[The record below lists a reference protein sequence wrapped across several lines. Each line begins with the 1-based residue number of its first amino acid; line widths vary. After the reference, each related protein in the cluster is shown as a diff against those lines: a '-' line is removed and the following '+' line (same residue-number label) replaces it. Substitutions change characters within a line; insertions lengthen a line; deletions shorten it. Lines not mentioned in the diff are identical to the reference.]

1 MKMFAKQ
8 MHWPTNRMN
17 SDATTAPP
25 LLLTPGLEPM
35 SYRSFFSPWP
45 IRVCCAVMLG
55 LGLLVAPT
63 AMAAEAAKPSWQ
75 AAEWLPETVIAYAEL
90 SNLGDGIEM
99 LLNHPLRDSIEA
111 LPAYQQVLK
120 GDEFG
125 KLQQGIAAFEG
136 AMDMPWNEALATLSD
151 GGVAVALDAQEG
163 GIAILAKSSSEE
175 KLKRFRGFLTV
186 IRNLQPGTEPRGGTY
201 RGFTAEPLGKDLK
214 LAFVDDLLLVTNNA
228 NLGKAIIDRYLD
240 TDQPSLHSSER
251 FQLAWSTIAP
261 AAEGQASV
269 SSFVDFTAV
278 RSADLA
284 KGLFKEKTENP
295 LEELLLGG
303 LFANLRHTPYAT
315 GKLDLHPA
323 GLRLRLTTP
332 HNRDWE
338 APREYFFGGP
348 ERPAAPPLLVVDDRM
363 FAVATQRDLSQM
375 WLRAGDLMTDKANE
389 GLAQADTQLTTFFSG
404 RDFGEDIL
412 GSFQDEIQI
421 VGKAQDF
428 ENVLPRP
435 AIKLPTFAIQFRMH
449 DPAETQPEMRR
460 IFQSFIGFLNVVGA
474 MEGRTP
480 FDLDSES
487 IDQAKLY
494 TATYVPDRDARES
507 VTAPINFNF
516 SPTLAFLDDR
526 MILASTKGLARE
538 LVSDPPTPNTPV
550 PNTPA
555 SNTAGLNTVLT
566 LDAGTL
572 QSLLRANR
580 DQLVAQNMIDEGHS
594 QETAESETDFLL
606 DAIGY
611 FQSLRVDFAV
621 TDDSLQLSGELSLQ
635 TEGTE

>member
-1 MKMFAKQ
+1 
-8 MHWPTNRMN
+8 
-17 SDATTAPP
+17 
-25 LLLTPGLEPM
+25 M
-35 SYRSFFSPWP
+35 SHRSFFSPWP
-45 IRVCCAVMLG
+45 TRVCCGVLLG
-55 LGLLVAPT
+55 FGLLGSLTAGAEEPGKPT
-63 AMAAEAAKPSWQ
+63 WRATAL
-75 AAEWLPETVIAYAEL
+75 LPETVIAYAEL
-90 SNLGDGIEM
+90 SNLGDGVDM
-99 LLNHPLRDSIEA
+99 LLNHPLRHSIEA
-111 LPAYQQVLK
+111 MPAYQQVSK

-136 AMDMPWNEALATLSD
+136 AMDMPWHDALATLSD

-186 IRNLQPGTEPRGGTY
+186 IRNSQPGTETRGGTY
-201 RGFTAEPLGKDLK
+201 RGFTAEPLGNKLK
-214 LAFVDDLLLVTNNA
+214 IAFVDDLLLITNNS

-240 TDQPSLHSSER
+240 ADQATLQSSER

-261 AAEGQASV
+261 ATEGQASV
-269 SSFVDFTAV
+269 SGYVDLTTI

-303 LFANLRHTPYAT
+303 LFANLQHTPHAT

-338 APREYFFGGP
+338 APREYFFGSP
-348 ERPAAPPLLVVDDRM
+348 ERRVAPPLLVVDDRM

-375 WLRAGDLMTDKANE
+375 WLRAGDLMTDKAND

-412 GSFQDEIQI
+412 GSFKDDIQI

-435 AIKLPTFAIQFRMH
+435 AIKLPAFAIQVRMQ

-474 MEGRTP
+474 MEGQP
-480 FDLDSES
+480 QFDLDSET
-487 IDQAKLY
+487 IGEAKLY

-516 SPTLAFLDDR
+516 SPSLAFKNDR
-526 MILASTKGLARE
+526 MILSSATGLARE
-538 LVSDPPTPNTPV
+538 LVAEPQAKDSTV
-550 PNTPA
+550 SAAEA
-555 SNTAGLNTVLT
+555 STIPAGLNTLLT
-566 LDAGTL
+566 LDARTL
-572 QSLLRANR
+572 QSVLRANR
-580 DQLVAQNMIDEGHS
+580 DQLVARNMIDEGHS
-594 QETAESETDFLL
+594 QQVAESETDFLL

-611 FQSLRVDFAV
+611 FRSLRIDFAV
-621 TDDSLQLSGELSLQ
+621 TDDSLQLGGELSLQ
-635 TEGTE
+635 TERTE